1 MNRALLLLSLPA
13 LLLLSPGHA
22 QNAQPLKTT
31 LSTCG
36 AYTVKTV
43 ENGFGDPED
52 RVTLSRAGVTYA
64 TVEDTMVSV
73 DWCRDVTGDG
83 VPEVLLAGFSGGA
96 HCCFTHHL
104 YSLTSPPR
112 KLLTAFSAHS
122 DTLEARQLD
131 GRGPLEL
138 VGSDWR
144 FAYGYGMSFAES
156 APLPVVYSLLPTPGG
171 ARFVENTRAFPGFM
185 QTFAARMNSGDVFSG
200 GVLVAYATR
209 VLTQGAAA
217 ADAWAQG
224 QPQPFRAW
232 LANYGPDVG
241 QDLSDFGMWDWP
253 TRAGVNADA
262 GRSGIGGAFLTP
274 GVRAYL
280 AQVIGTDA
288 ATLRLY
294 RTQGSEVVAGPV
306 LLTVPV
312 TRDGYGEP
320 VVPVWPQV
328 TVRRAS
334 GRDDA
339 LLRDARSGS
348 VRYLPVRVSTGGMTE
363 LKDDALGVTAR
374 LLGDLSGVAGHV
386 AAQFRDV
393 KRTPEQQAE
402 VRRRVQAAV
411 TRAQPWLADWKG
423 QEAFELERLGN
434 FTFSSVRLLTDT
446 PTRAQAVMT
455 TTVGFTDAKTDSEYV
470 NGERFT
476 MIVNL
481 ARGAQGWG
489 VTDWTLVPRTGELYE
504 E

>member
-1 MNRALLLLSLPA
+1 MNRALLLSLPA
-13 LLLLSPGHA
+13 LLLLSPVHA
-22 QNAQPLKTT
+22 QSAQPLKTT

-43 ENGFGDPED
+43 ENGFEDPED

-64 TVEDTMVSV
+64 TVTDTMVGV

-122 DTLEARQLD
+122 DSLDAQQLD

-138 VGSDWR
+138 IGSDWR

-171 ARFVENTRAFPGFM
+171 ARFVENTRAFPAFM
-185 QTFAARMNSGDVFSG
+185 ESYSLTRPGDQLFGG
-200 GVLVAYATR
+200 GVLAEYATR
-209 VLTQGAAA
+209 LITRGGAA

-224 QPQPFRAW
+224 LKPPYRDW
-232 LANYGPDVG
+232 LANYGPDVA
-241 QDLSDFGMWDWP
+241 QDLSDFGLWDWP

-262 GRSGIGGAFLTP
+262 QRGGIGGAFLAP
-274 GVRAYL
+274 GARAYL
-280 AQVIGTDA
+280 GQVVGREG

-294 RTQGSEVVAGPV
+294 RVQGSEVVAGPA
-306 LLTVPV
+306 LLSVPV
-312 TRDGYGEP
+312 TRDRYGEP
-320 VVPVWPQV
+320 VVPVWPST

-339 LLRDARSGS
+339 LLRDTRSGS
-348 VRYLPVRVSTGGMTE
+348 VRYLPVRVSAGGMTE

-374 LLGDLSGVAGHV
+374 LLGDLSALAGHV
-386 AAQFRDV
+386 AAQYQDV

-411 TRAQPWLADWKG
+411 TRAQPWLTGWKG
-423 QEAFELERLGN
+423 QGAFALARLGN
-434 FTFSSVRLLTDT
+434 FTFSSLRLLTDT
-446 PTRAQAVMT
+446 TTRAQAVMT
-455 TTVGFTDAKTDSEYV
+455 TTVGFTDADTDSEYV
-470 NGERFT
+470 LGERFT

-481 ARGAQGWG
+481 TRGAQGWA
-489 VTDWTLVPRTGELYE
+489 VTDWTLVPRTGELNE

>member
-13 LLLLSPGHA
+13 LLLAPARA
-22 QNAQPLKTT
+22 QAAQATKTT

-43 ENGFGDPED
+43 ENGFEDPPD

-171 ARFVENTRAFPGFM
+171 ARFVENTRAFAGFM
-185 QTFAARMNSGDVFSG
+185 EAYALTAPEDERFSG
-200 GVLVAYATR
+200 GVLVEYATR
-209 VLTQGAAA
+209 VLTRGADA
-217 ADAWAQG
+217 ADGWARG
-224 QPQPFRAW
+224 LEAPFAAW
-232 LANYGPDVG
+232 LANYGPDIQ
-241 QDLSDFGMWDWP
+241 QDVSDVGMWDWP
-253 TRAGVNADA
+253 TRAGVNPEARR
-262 GRSGIGGAFLTP
+262 GGIGGAFLTP
-274 GVRAYL
+274 GTRAYL
-280 AQVIGTDA
+280 GQVIGTDA

-294 RTQGSEVVAGPV
+294 RAQGSEVVAGPV
-306 LLTVPV
+306 LLSVPV

-348 VRYLPVRVSTGGMTE
+348 VRYLPVRLSAGGMTE

-393 KRTPEQQAE
+393 RRTPEQQAE

-455 TTVGFTDAKTDSEYV
+455 TTVGFTDARTDSEYV